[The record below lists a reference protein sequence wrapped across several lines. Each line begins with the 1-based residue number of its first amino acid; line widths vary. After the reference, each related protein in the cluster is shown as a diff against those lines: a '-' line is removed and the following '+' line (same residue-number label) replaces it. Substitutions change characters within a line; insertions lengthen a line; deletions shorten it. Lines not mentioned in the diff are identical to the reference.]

1 MSEPAPHH
9 DIKKLTTL
17 GERLVLEADGSEVGL
32 RMDAFLAR
40 RMPWRTRTS
49 VQRLMRDGKV
59 ALVGRPV
66 KPARRI
72 LAGDTV
78 YVELPKPKRDV
89 EMLGRDSELEV
100 LFEDPYLIA
109 INKPPGVPVHPAG
122 RLLHHT
128 IITTLHKRLRN
139 YEDAEKDIVPK
150 LCHRLD
156 LETSGV
162 LLIGKDEQVHAEVSR
177 QFQQR
182 ATEKIYLAIVHGEM
196 ERNEGLIDLPI
207 GLAESSPIKKK
218 RAVRTDGG
226 GKSAR
231 TRYRVEQR
239 VGGFTLVRLTL
250 LTGRH
255 HQLRVHLSAIGHP
268 IVGDKMYGLSEDFFL
283 RYYDGTLTE
292 EDQRGLLLPRQALH
306 AHRLTFHHPV
316 RDEDVT
322 IEAPLSDDLAAFL
335 EQLLAASR

>member
-1 MSEPAPHH
+1 MSEPAPY

-17 GERLVLEADGSEVGL
+17 GERLVLEASGADAGL

-59 ALVGRPV
+59 VLLGRPV

-89 EMLGRDSELEV
+89 EMVGRDSELEV

-109 INKPPGVPVHPAG
+109 INKPAGVPVHPAG

-139 YEDAEKDIVPK
+139 YEDAAKDIVPK

-182 ATEKIYLAIVHGEM
+182 STRKIYLAIVHGEM
-196 ERNEGLIDLPI
+196 DRDEGSIDLPI
-207 GLAESSPIKKK
+207 GMAEGSPIKKK
-218 RAVRTDGG
+218 RGVRPVG
-226 GKSAR
+226 GKTAR
-231 TRYRVEQR
+231 TLYRVEQR

-268 IVGDKMYGLSEDFFL
+268 IVGDKMYGLNEDFFL
-283 RYYDGTLTE
+283 RYYEGTLTDE
-292 EDQRGLLLPRQALH
+292 HRSALLLPRQALH
-306 AHRLTFHHPV
+306 AHQLTFHHPV
-316 RDEDVT
+316 RGEDVT
-322 IEAPLSDDLAAFL
+322 VEAPLSEDMALFL
-335 EQLLAASR
+335 EQRLVRTRA